1 VIFALNLQSIPLFC
15 LGVAIIAVCILISL
29 PLMIELISQR
39 VGTLFLNAATSF
51 VYLTSATVTSI
62 LTYVFGALM
71 DEETKASSIRTLLVA
86 AFLFA
91 ISLCFGL
98 YLLCSQK
105 TKFRGLHA
113 VI

>member
-1 VIFALNLQSIPLFC
+1 MVGLGLQSIPLFC
-15 LGVAIIAVCILISL
+15 LGVAIVAICILISL

-71 DEETKASSIRTLLVA
+71 DDDTKAASIRTLLVA

-91 ISLCFGL
+91 VSLCFGL
-98 YLLCSQK
+98 YLLFGPK

-113 VI
+113 IL